1 MKFIYK
7 IFGLLLFSAVM
18 LTSCKKDVTEFN
30 PSEITPP
37 DFSKMVNSDFAGTV
51 VDEAGLPLQNVEITI
66 GSELTETDENGVFI
80 IKNARVSARKAF
92 VKASKSGYFHGSRTM
107 FAENGKL
114 HFAKIQLLEKENVGN
129 FETASGGTIN
139 FQDAELVFPANGIK
153 LKDGGNYAG
162 QVNVFAKYLSPDD
175 DRRDSKMPGDLRG
188 INTKG
193 EEIVMA
199 TFGMTAVELIGA
211 GGEELQVADGMEV
224 GISTPLPASFAS
236 LAPSTIP
243 LWFFDEN
250 DGLWKEEGVAELQGD
265 RYVGSVA
272 HFTWWNND
280 FPYDA
285 VDVKGKIV
293 DEDGNPLAGVH
304 VNIRVVGDSY
314 GGHGRTNADGV
325 FCGGMPKG
333 RELELTIVGEGDCFN
348 WNQPIFSQVIGT
360 FTENTT
366 LPTITVTVSSGTAK
380 KAKISGRLVDCDGN
394 PVTEGYVQGKY
405 GREDFQLYIDNP
417 NGTFEVSLIYCDDP
431 NDFEIKGY
439 DLKNALQ
446 SEQLFFLQNDN
457 VVVGDLKT
465 CDQFE
470 EFIKY
475 NLDGNDFT
483 IPGKSI
489 YGGPRWTSFSSFLT
503 NTTNIE
509 MAVETGEEIGT
520 FPLVDGGVGGQSPDL
535 DSLNWTVNNVI
546 MDDNVTVEVTFTRY
560 DASGTTDGLIIGT
573 FNGDFDDKSGMNH
586 KLSGTFR
593 SRRD

>member
-18 LTSCKKDVTEFN
+18 LTSCKKDVTQFVPN
-30 PSEITPP
+30 GITPP
-37 DFSKMVNSDFAGTV
+37 DFSKMVNADFAGTV
-51 VDEAGLPLQNVEITI
+51 IDEAGEPLQNVEITI

-80 IKNARVSARKAF
+80 IKNATVSARKAF
-92 VKASKSGYFHGSRTM
+92 IKASKAGYFHGSRTM
-107 FAENGKL
+107 FAEDEKL
-114 HFAKIQLLEKENVGN
+114 HFAKIQLLEKINVGT
-129 FETASGGTIN
+129 FETASGGTVS
-139 FQDAELVFPANGIK
+139 FQDAELTFPANGIK
-153 LKDGGNYAG
+153 LKDGGSYAG

-199 TFGMTAVELIGA
+199 TFGMTAVELIGD
-211 GGEELQVADGMEV
+211 GGEELQVADGTEV

-250 DGLWKEEGVAELQGD
+250 DGLWKEEGIAELQGD

-280 FPYDA
+280 FPYEA
-285 VDVKGKIV
+285 VDVKGQIV

-304 VNIRVVGDSY
+304 VNIRAVGDSY
-314 GGHGRTNADGV
+314 GGHGLTNADGV

-333 RELELTIVGEGDCFN
+333 LELELTVVGEGRCFN

-366 LPTITVTVSSGTAK
+366 LPPITVTISGGPAK
-380 KAKISGRLVDCDGN
+380 KAKISGRLVDCDDN

-405 GREDFQLYIDNP
+405 GQERFQLYIDNP
-417 NGTFEVSLIYCDDP
+417 NGTFEISLIYCDDP
-431 NDFEIKGY
+431 NDFEIQGF
-439 DLKNALQ
+439 DLNNALQ
-446 SEQLFFLQNDN
+446 SDKLFFPQNDN
-457 VVVGDLKT
+457 VLVGDLKT
-465 CDQFE
+465 CDQFDE
-470 EFIKY
+470 YIKY
-475 NLDGNDFT
+475 NLDGNDFE

-489 YGGPRWTSFSSFLT
+489 VGFPNWTSFNNTLN
-503 NTTNIE
+503 NTTNID
-509 MAVETGEEIGT
+509 MAVNAGEEIGT
-520 FPLVDGGVGGQSPDL
+520 FPLIDVGPGGQNPDR
-535 DSLNWTVNNVI
+535 DSLGWTVNNLE

-560 DASGTTDGLIIGT
+560 DPAGTPGGLIIGS
-573 FNGDFDDKSGMNH
+573 FNGDFDDEVGMNH

-593 SRRD
+593 SKRD